1 MIVKSQQN
9 RIELVTRPDL
19 VQIGP
24 ASRGLIARCITNL
37 FTVGDTNLLFE
48 SVKKCNDVLK
58 NKDDS
63 SDSFL
68 SVRLTAIKV
77 VGTMYE
83 RLGRMTGPLYEDT
96 VSSLTKGFKNA
107 VSQTRA
113 ETMLAL
119 GRVCL
124 GLGSA
129 SSNVHRDIY
138 KHARAA
144 LTDQAMSVRSGH

>member
-1 MIVKSQQN
+1 M
-9 RIELVTRPDL
+9 
-19 VQIGP
+19 
-24 ASRGLIARCITNL
+24 
-37 FTVGDTNLLFE
+37 GDTNLLFE

-113 ETMLAL
+113 ETMVAL
-119 GRVCL
+119 GRV
-124 GLGSA
+124 
-129 SSNVHRDIY
+129 
-138 KHARAA
+138 
-144 LTDQAMSVRSGH
+144 

>member
-1 MIVKSQQN
+1 MKSQHN
-9 RIELVTRPDL
+9 IIELVTRPDL

-77 VGTMYE
+77 
-83 RLGRMTGPLYEDT
+83 
-96 VSSLTKGFKNA
+96 
-107 VSQTRA
+107 
-113 ETMLAL
+113 
-119 GRVCL
+119 
-124 GLGSA
+124 
-129 SSNVHRDIY
+129 
-138 KHARAA
+138 
-144 LTDQAMSVRSGH
+144 